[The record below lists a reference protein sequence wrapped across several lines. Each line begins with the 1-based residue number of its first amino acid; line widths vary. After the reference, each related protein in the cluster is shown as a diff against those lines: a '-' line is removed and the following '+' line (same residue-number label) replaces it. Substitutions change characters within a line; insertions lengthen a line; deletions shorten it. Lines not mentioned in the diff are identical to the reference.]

1 MFKKKFD
8 NILSGVITGVV
19 LPSIFIY
26 VFYMI
31 NYSYTTFTVMV
42 EHYYDVGR
50 ISSLLSLSLL
60 VNLVVFFLLYWRK
73 FEMMPRGVILAT
85 FIWGIAI
92 VYFKL

>member
-1 MFKKKFD
+1 M
-8 NILSGVITGVV
+8 LLGVITGIV

-26 VFYMI
+26 IFYMI
-31 NYSYTTFTVMV
+31 NYSYTTFTIMV
-42 EHYYDVGR
+42 EHYHSVGR

-60 VNLVVFFLLYWRK
+60 VNLVVFFVLYWRK
-73 FEMMPRGVILAT
+73 FQMAPRGVILAT